1 MSRDQAVNDFI
12 AHCALRNISISP
24 PRGDIVDRKL
34 CACFFVENVMISRTV
49 VPNEVVLCGEHL
61 ILRSAGTVCK
71 YRPLGFALQ
80 FEPTCI
86 IDVQD
91 AIETYLKTHD
101 IPFSLG
107 RHRDVM
113 QEYCMR
119 RYVNYKVAAAASR
132 ELGFAPVEISVSGS
146 HKCITHVKDPE
157 IVFRDETQRKTILF
171 CDLQSVRQNISRF
184 IARHAI

>member
-1 MSRDQAVNDFI
+1 MSRDQAVNDFV

-24 PRGDIVDRKL
+24 PKGDIVDRKL
-34 CACFFVENVMISRTV
+34 CACFIVENVMIGKAD
-49 VPNEVVLCGEHL
+49 EVVLCGENL

-91 AIETYLKTHD
+91 AIETYLKTQD

-119 RYVNYKVAAAASR
+119 RYVNYKVDAADSR

-157 IVFRDETQRKTILF
+157 IVFRDEKQRKTILF
-171 CDLQSVRQNISRF
+171 CDLQSVRKNIRRF
-184 IARHAI
+184 IARQTI

>member
-1 MSRDQAVNDFI
+1 MSLNQAVNDFV

-24 PRGDIVDRKL
+24 PKGDIVDRKL
-34 CACFFVENVMISRTV
+34 CACFIVENVMIGKA
-49 VPNEVVLCGEHL
+49 NEVVLCGENL
-61 ILRSAGTVCK
+61 ILRSTVCK

-101 IPFSLG
+101 ISFSLS

-119 RYVNYKVAAAASR
+119 RYVNYKVDAAASH

-171 CDLQSVRQNISRF
+171 CDLQSVRQNIGRF
-184 IARHAI
+184 IC